1 MVFIAQSAWQQ
12 LGVVLYSS
20 WWSIGEAGKSY
31 AVMDYFV
38 HEWKTKHKQFTWL
51 RLTEASQKK
60 LLNNNA
66 AQFVDADI
74 ARRFDLQLTVKRK
87 SSI

>member
-1 MVFIAQSAWQQ
+1 MVFIAQSTWKYM
-12 LGVVLYSS
+12 GVFLY
-20 WWSIGEAGKSY
+20 IIRPDVKHGKSY

-38 HEWKTKHKQFTWL
+38 YEWKTKHKPFTWL

-87 SSI
+87 SGF

>member
-1 MVFIAQSAWQQ
+1 M
-12 LGVVLYSS
+12 VLYSS
-20 WWSIGEAGKSY
+20 WWPIGEAGKSY

-87 SSI
+87 SGI

>member
-1 MVFIAQSAWQQ
+1 MVFITQSAWQQ
-12 LGVVLYSS
+12 LGMVLHF
-20 WWSIGEAGKSY
+20 IRPDVRHGKSY

-74 ARRFDLQLTVKRK
+74 ARRFDLQLTVKRN